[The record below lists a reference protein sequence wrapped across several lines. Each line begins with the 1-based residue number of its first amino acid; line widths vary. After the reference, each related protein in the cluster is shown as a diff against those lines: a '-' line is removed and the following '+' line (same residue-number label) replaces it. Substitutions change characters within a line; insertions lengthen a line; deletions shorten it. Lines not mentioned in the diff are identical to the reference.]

1 MDANAVEEVLFRA
14 LVRGLDLDKY
24 RGATI
29 DSWGGSTRGFRFY
42 LKNGVDSYLDLVSE
56 LKVKG
61 GHFASESDF
70 GHWQQGGYAF
80 REISEGESLH
90 IILKDDSPDDKAPKT
105 WYAKVHIDSVGV
117 TSKRDKS
124 GRCKYDYL
132 KLPKHIWKDL
142 WRM

>member
-1 MDANAVEEVLFRA
+1 MDANAVKEVCLRA

-29 DSWGGSTRGFRFY
+29 ASWGGSTRGFKFY
-42 LKNGVDSYLDLVSE
+42 LKNGVESYVDFVSE
-56 LKVKG
+56 LKARG
-61 GHFASESDF
+61 SHFASESDF
-70 GHWQQGGYAF
+70 GHWKQGGYAF
-80 REISEGESLH
+80 REISDGESLH
-90 IILKDDSPDDKAPKT
+90 IILRFASPDDKAPKA
-105 WYAKVHIDSVGV
+105 WYASIHIDSVSV

-124 GRCKYDYL
+124 GRCKYDYT